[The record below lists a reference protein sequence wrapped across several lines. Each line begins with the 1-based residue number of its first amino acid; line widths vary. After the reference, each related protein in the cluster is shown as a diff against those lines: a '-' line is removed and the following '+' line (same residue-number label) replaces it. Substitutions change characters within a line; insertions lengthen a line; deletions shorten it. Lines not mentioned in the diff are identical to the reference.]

1 MLPFEGAVV
10 YGHNFRVSFHNEVMV
25 NLHRLFGIRKENVM
39 LCRWIQSLDPW

>member
-1 MLPFEGAVV
+1 VGARSGLVK
-10 YGHNFRVSFHNEVMV
+10 NNEVMV